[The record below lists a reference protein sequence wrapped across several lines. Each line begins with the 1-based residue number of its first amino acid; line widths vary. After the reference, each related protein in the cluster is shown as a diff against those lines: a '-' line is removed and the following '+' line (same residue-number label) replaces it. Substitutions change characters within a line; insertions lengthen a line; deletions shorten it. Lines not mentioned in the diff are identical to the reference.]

1 VWKADCGELSAAA
14 SKVAERKLG
23 ENMRKVLQ
31 LVNSRSQTTAA
42 DVVIHLGIE
51 HSTARQYLHR
61 LANEHGLI
69 TRLTAGAYGPV
80 TVSQVSREE
89 DRAGSG
95 DDESAD
101 LGDSG
106 DVAGVSAPS
115 QDEVSA
121 PSRDEVSAPS
131 QDEVSAPSRDEVSAP
146 SQDEVVLSCAYPLA

>member
-1 VWKADCGELSAAA
+1 MWKADCGELSAAA

-69 TRLTAGAYGPV
+69 RRLAAGAYGPV
-80 TVSQVSREE
+80 TVSQVSRDDDRIACADE
-89 DRAGSG
+89 DPNVIG
-95 DDESAD
+95 DCEDPALAAEPSHDD
-101 LGDSG
+101 LTLVG
-106 DVAGVSAPS
+106 
-115 QDEVSA
+115 
-121 PSRDEVSAPS
+121 
-131 QDEVSAPSRDEVSAP
+131 
-146 SQDEVVLSCAYPLA
+146 

>member
-1 VWKADCGELSAAA
+1 MWKADCGELSAAA

-80 TVSQVSREE
+80 TVSQVSRGENRT
-89 DRAGSG
+89 DDTG
-95 DDESAD
+95 DQEHAEHFDGEAVCEAD
-101 LGDSG
+101 LTSQNELVISG
-106 DVAGVSAPS
+106 SWCSSVT
-115 QDEVSA
+115 
-121 PSRDEVSAPS
+121 
-131 QDEVSAPSRDEVSAP
+131 
-146 SQDEVVLSCAYPLA
+146 L